1 MPRRDIQATTETA
14 PCQATKSVLQQSN
27 DNNRRWRGGRLAKRW
42 CKKDENSG
50 NRTKKQLLR
59 AEQIRIFRKF
69 ILQSPKENPRKLHQ
83 SLSLHY
89 VDTRIYAS
97 IYAVQAQ
104 LGCYVRIIWSY
115 TESVYG
121 YREVQREHWSCSC
134 KTQFII
140 SHGLER
146 TEACRAVKWLSK
158 AKLLPLQGLLAVPQR
173 AM

>member
-69 ILQSPKENPRKLHQ
+69 ILQSPKENPRKLEQ
-83 SLSLHY
+83 IPKRESPE
-89 VDTRIYAS
+89 I
-97 IYAVQAQ
+97 
-104 LGCYVRIIWSY
+104 G
-115 TESVYG
+115 TESQSSLYG
-121 YREVQREHWSCSC
+121 SEQSSTFRRRVTWVWVDRSRHLPPMAWPM
-134 KTQFII
+134 
-140 SHGLER
+140 
-146 TEACRAVKWLSK
+146 AWRALRS
-158 AKLLPLQGLLAVPQR
+158 AVFLR
-173 AM
+173 YESEDSFSNLH